1 MLGRLRR
8 WARVIKKDLLTLWFA
23 CRDPRTP
30 ARFKLLT
37 GALAAYAFSPID
49 FIPDF
54 IPFVGLLDDAVIVPL
69 GVMLIMRLLPKEV
82 KASSLA
88 KAERQRAKGKS
99 ITGWIVAILLIWA
112 IVYFVHRYSV

>member
-1 MLGRLRR
+1 MFGQLRR
-8 WARVIKKDLLTLWFA
+8 WARIIKKDLLVLWFA

-30 ARFKLLT
+30 AKFKLLT
-37 GALAAYAFSPID
+37 GALAAYALSPID

-82 KASSLA
+82 KAASLA
-88 KAERQRAKGKS
+88 KAESRRAKGKS
-99 ITGWIVAILLIWA
+99 ITGWIAVLLLVWA
-112 IVYFVHRYSV
+112 IVYLVYRYSV